1 MHWPPSS
8 PKSTS
13 NHYGGAPAALSNYGI
28 NMNNKIYFKGKK
40 IIEVIT
46 HARQH
51 GSDVLLVKDEGVY
64 LMAASHAKG
73 KRLLAYAEGLDPT
86 IRDSRDVFDEACRL
100 CGGDDFMER
109 LPSDDP
115 TFDHLLEKQGHLEFL
130 ITQTEFCMTSV
141 G

>member
-1 MHWPPSS
+1 
-8 PKSTS
+8 
-13 NHYGGAPAALSNYGI
+13 
-28 NMNNKIYFKGKK
+28 MNNKIYFKGKK
-40 IIEVIT
+40 TIEVIT
-46 HARQH
+46 HARQQ

-86 IRDSRDVFDEACRL
+86 TRDSRDVFDEACRL

-115 TFDHLLEKQGHLEFL
+115 TFDHLLEKQGYLEFL